1 LEYHGVG
8 AILTFQPKTICAT
21 LVLLGTFL
29 TIHGGNSQKPRAP
42 GPADLVLVHAKIYTV
57 NRNQP
62 WAEALGITGDKITA
76 VGTEREIELL
86 RGPKT
91 QIIDARGRVV
101 LPGFTDS
108 HIHFLEGSLTLVEA
122 DLNGVR
128 SIPEIKKRL
137 TDYANSHPGKGWI
150 VGLGWT
156 YDLFAPSGLPNKKI
170 LDELFPDRPVYLESY
185 DTHTGWVNARALAIS
200 GITKDTPNPPG
211 GKIIRNA
218 STGEPSGA
226 LVELARHLVKN
237 IIPPPTRE
245 EKLAALRKGLA
256 LANQNGI
263 VRVHAAGEP
272 PDTFGD
278 FFDLDLF
285 DELRREGRLTVRF
298 YISRIIEPPELTA
311 NVLNSLEEA
320 RERFHNEWISVGAAK
335 FFLDGAI
342 ETHTGALLTPYT
354 DDATTSGMFVWA
366 PEHYKKAVM
375 QLDAS
380 GFQIFSHAVGDRA
393 VRLALDTYDQAERA
407 NHQTDLRHRIEHVET
422 ISPDDIPRFARLGV
436 IASMQP
442 LHADPDPDT
451 EVWIAR
457 VGPEREKFA
466 WAWRSLLDA
475 RARLAFGSDWEVVTM
490 NPWAGIH
497 CAVTRQNAEGK
508 PPGGWIPEQRIS
520 IAEAIAG
527 YTSGAAYA
535 GHRENTEGS
544 LEPGKLADLII
555 ISQNPFEVDPGKLT
569 DTKALFTMVG
579 GKTVF
584 QSSEAA
590 EFTEPI
596 KARSRP

>member
-1 LEYHGVG
+1 VCTLAGLLCGCVVAAWNGPIASDAHAV
-8 AILTFQPKTICAT
+8 ADV
-21 LVLLGTFL
+21 LVL
-29 TIHGGNSQKPRAP
+29 
-42 GPADLVLVHAKIYTV
+42 HARIYTV
-57 NRNQP
+57 NPKQP
-62 WAEALGITGDKITA
+62 WAEALAITGDKISA
-76 VGTEREIELL
+76 VGSEKEIEAF
-86 RGPKT
+86 RGTET
-91 QIIDARGRVV
+91 QIIDAQGHTV

-108 HIHFLEGSLTLVEA
+108 HVHFLEGSLTLVEA

-137 TDYANSHPGKGWI
+137 TNYASSHPGNGWI

-156 YDLFAPSGLPNKKI
+156 YALFAPSGLPDKKI

-185 DTHTGWVNARALAIS
+185 DTHSGWVNARALAIS

-211 GKIIRNA
+211 GKIIRDSSN
-218 STGEPSGA
+218 GEPTGT

-285 DELRREGRLTVRF
+285 DVLRRESQLTVRF

-311 NVLNSLEEA
+311 NVLKSLEEA
-320 RERFHNEWISVGAAK
+320 RKRFHDEWISVGAAK

-342 ETHTGALLTPYT
+342 ETHTGALLKPYS
-354 DDATTSGMFVWA
+354 DDPTTSGMLVWTL
-366 PEHYKKAVM
+366 EHYKKAVE
-375 QLDAS
+375 QLDAH
-380 GFQIFSHAVGDRA
+380 GFQIFTHAVGDRA
-393 VRLALDTYDQAERA
+393 VRLALDTYEQTERA

-490 NPWAGIH
+490 NSWAGVH
-497 CAVTRQNAEGK
+497 CAVTRQTAEGQ

-535 GHRENTEGS
+535 GHREKTEGS

-555 ISQNPFEVDPGKLT
+555 ISQNPFEVDRGKLT
-569 DTKALFTMVG
+569 DTKVLLTMVG
-579 GKTVF
+579 GRVVF
-584 QSSEAA
+584 RAPDAA
-590 EFTEPI
+590 EFTKPAE
-596 KARSRP
+596 ARKRP